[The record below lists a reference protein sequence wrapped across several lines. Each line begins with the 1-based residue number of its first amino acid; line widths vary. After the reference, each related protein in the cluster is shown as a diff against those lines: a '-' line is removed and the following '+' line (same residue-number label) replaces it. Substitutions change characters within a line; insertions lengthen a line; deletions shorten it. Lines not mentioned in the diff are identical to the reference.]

1 MTLSLR
7 EPVVAGWA
15 SVGGAWEAGPM
26 LGQAAIDRLRDDL
39 IGAGYSLDAVTDRLG
54 DAGLA
59 GLGRNSSV
67 AASRALDGADDPQA
81 AAIRLWLL
89 QQPVPTAQLGWLD
102 LSDLREAGLIEGADD
117 VCATVEV
124 KPYGSEQRQGWICS
138 DQTPLD
144 TRIARPRSDF
154 VLGASPA
161 STTLAQLVPRRDVGS
176 ALDLGTGCGIQTVHL
191 ADHADRI
198 VATDLNPRALELA
211 RITLGLNRIEAD
223 LQLGSLYGPVAGQV
237 FDLVVTNPPYVMS
250 PPGGDLVYRE
260 GGFEADQLMRE
271 VVRSAPL
278 EPGGLLVVLGN
289 WAMTEGQ
296 SWQERVAEWIPAG
309 HDALV
314 LQREALDPFEYI
326 EIWLADA
333 GLAGSSGYLP
343 GYRDWLEYFRRQR
356 ITGVGMGWIFVR
368 NTGSA
373 EPDVRL
379 EEWPHAVHQPVAD
392 AVLAHFA
399 GGQQAHWPDE
409 KLLAAT
415 LRRSDDLV
423 QEAIGAPGAADP
435 EHIVLRQRAGLGRA
449 VVADTAL
456 AAVVGACDGDLP
468 LGVLVD
474 AVAGLLEVDGASLT
488 TEILGQVRPLLA
500 GGLLTASMAISQ
512 QPPSRGFGSA
522 VTLEGGTRERG

>member
-1 MTLSLR
+1 
-7 EPVVAGWA
+7 
-15 SVGGAWEAGPM
+15 M

-39 IGAGYSLDAVTDRLG
+39 VGAGYGLDAVTERLG
-54 DAGLA
+54 EAGLA

-67 AASRALDGADDPQA
+67 AAGQALEGADDPQA

-89 QQPVPTAQLGWLD
+89 QQPVPAARLNWLD
-102 LSDLREAGLIEGADD
+102 VPPLREAGLLEGTDHLR
-117 VCATVEV
+117 ATVEV
-124 KPYGSEQRQGWICS
+124 KPHGSEQRQGWICS

-144 TRIARPRSDF
+144 TRIVRPRSDF

-161 STTLAQLVPRRDVGS
+161 STTLAQLVPRRPVGS

-191 ADHADRI
+191 ADHTDRI

-211 RITLGLNRIEAD
+211 RITLGLNQIDAD
-223 LQLGSLYGPVAGQV
+223 LRLGSLYEPVADEG

-260 GGFEADQLMRE
+260 GGFETDHLMRE

-278 EPGGLLVVLGN
+278 NPDGLLVVLGN
-289 WAMTEGQ
+289 WAVIEGQ
-296 SWQERVAEWIPAG
+296 TWQERVAAWIPQG

-333 GLAGSSGYLP
+333 GLAGSSDYLP
-343 GYRDWLEYFRRQR
+343 GYREWLEYFRRQR
-356 ITGVGMGWIFVR
+356 INGVGMGWVFVR
-368 NTGSA
+368 NTGAA
-373 EPDVRL
+373 EPDIRL

-399 GGQQAHWPDE
+399 GTGPARWPDE
-409 KLLAAT
+409 GLLAAT

-435 EHIVLRQRAGLGRA
+435 EHIVLRQQAGFGRA

-468 LGVLVD
+468 LGMLVD
-474 AVAGLLEVDGASLT
+474 AVAALLEVDGAMLAS
-488 TEILGQVRPLLA
+488 EILGQVRPLLA
-500 GGLLTASMAISQ
+500 DGLLTIH
-512 QPPSRGFGSA
+512 R
-522 VTLEGGTRERG
+522 T

>member
-1 MTLSLR
+1 
-7 EPVVAGWA
+7 
-15 SVGGAWEAGPM
+15 M
-26 LGQAAIDRLRDDL
+26 LGQAAIDRLRDEL
-39 IGAGYSLDAVTDRLG
+39 IGADYTLDAVTDRLG
-54 DAGLA
+54 EAGVA

-67 AASRALDGADDPQA
+67 AADQALGDADDPQA
-81 AAIRLWLL
+81 AAIRFWVL
-89 QQPVPTAQLGWLD
+89 QQSVPVDHLRWLD
-102 LSDLREAGLIEGADD
+102 VPGLREAGLVEGADD
-117 VCATVEV
+117 LRAAVEI

-161 STTLAQLVPRRDVGS
+161 STTLAQLVPRRRVGS
-176 ALDLGTGCGIQTVHL
+176 ALDLGTGCGIQAVHL

-211 RITLGLNRIEAD
+211 RITLGLNRIAAD
-223 LQLGSLYGPVAGQV
+223 LRRGSLYEPVAGRA

-250 PPGGDLVYRE
+250 PLGGGLVYRE
-260 GGFEADQLMRE
+260 GGFEADHLMRV

-278 EPGGLLVVLGN
+278 NPEGLLVVLGN
-289 WAMTEGQ
+289 WAMVEGQ
-296 SWQERVAEWIPAG
+296 PWQERVAEWIPAG

-333 GLAGSSGYLP
+333 GLAGSSDYLP
-343 GYRDWLEYFRRQR
+343 GYREWLEYFRRQR
-356 ITGVGMGWIFVR
+356 ITGVGMGWLFVR

-399 GGQQAHWPDE
+399 GTGPARWPGE
-409 KLLAAT
+409 ALLAAV

-423 QEAIGAPGAADP
+423 QEAIGAPGASDP
-435 EHIVLRQRAGLGRA
+435 DHIVLRQQTGFGRA

-474 AVAGLLEVDGASLT
+474 AVAGLLDVDGATLAS
-488 TEILGQVRPLLA
+488 EILGQVRPLLA
-500 GGLLTASMAISQ
+500 DGLLTVDS
-512 QPPSRGFGSA
+512 
-522 VTLEGGTRERG
+522 

>member
-1 MTLSLR
+1 
-7 EPVVAGWA
+7 
-15 SVGGAWEAGPM
+15 M

-39 IGAGYSLDAVTDRLG
+39 AGAGYTLDAVSDRLG
-54 DAGLA
+54 EAALA

-67 AASRALDGADDPQA
+67 AASRALGEADDPQA

-89 QQPVPTAQLGWLD
+89 QQPVPAGRLGWLD
-102 LSDLREAGLIEGADD
+102 VPTLGEAGLIEGTDD
-117 VCATVEV
+117 LRATVEL

-144 TRIARPRSDF
+144 TRIARPRPDF

-161 STTLAQLVPRRDVGS
+161 STTLAQLVPRRRVAT
-176 ALDLGTGCGIQTVHL
+176 ALDLGTGCGIQTIHL

-198 VATDLNPRALELA
+198 VATDLNPRALDLA

-223 LQLGSLYGPVAGQV
+223 LRLGSLYEPVAGQA

-250 PPGGDLVYRE
+250 PPGGDLIYRE
-260 GGFEADQLMRE
+260 GDFEADQLMRE
-271 VVRSAPL
+271 VVRAAPL
-278 EPGGLLVVLGN
+278 NPGGLLVVLGN
-289 WAMTEGQ
+289 WAVVAGQ
-296 SWQERVAEWIPAG
+296 PWQERVAEWIPAG

-314 LQREALDPFEYI
+314 MQREALDPFEYI

-333 GLAGSSGYLP
+333 GLAGSSDYLP
-343 GYRDWLEYFRRQR
+343 GYRGWLEYFRRQR
-356 ITGVGMGWIFVR
+356 ISGVGMGWVFVR

-379 EEWPHAVHQPVAD
+379 EEWPHAVHQPVAE

-399 GGQQAHWPDE
+399 GTAPARWPDE
-409 KLLAAT
+409 ALLAAT
-415 LRRSDDLV
+415 LRRSDELV
-423 QEAIGAPGAADP
+423 QEAIGSPGATDP
-435 EHIVLRQRAGLGRA
+435 EHIVLRQQAGFGRA
-449 VVADTAL
+449 VIADSAL

-474 AVAGLLEVDGASLT
+474 AVAGLLDVDGATLAS
-488 TEILGQVRPLLA
+488 EILGRIRPLLA
-500 GGLLTASMAISQ
+500 DGLLSVDS
-512 QPPSRGFGSA
+512 
-522 VTLEGGTRERG
+522 

>member
-1 MTLSLR
+1 MPVDPR
-7 EPVVAGWA
+7 DPVVTAIDWHDPDT
-15 SVGGAWEAGPM
+15 VTVTWEAWTM

-54 DAGLA
+54 DSGLA

-67 AASRALDGADDPQA
+67 AADQALTGEDDPQA

-89 QQPVPTAQLGWLD
+89 QQPVAAGQLNWLD
-102 LSDLREAGLIEGADD
+102 VPGLRAAGLLEGTDALR
-117 VCATVEV
+117 AAVEL
-124 KPYGSEQRQGWICS
+124 KPYGSEHRQGWICS

-144 TRIARPRSDF
+144 TRIARPRPDF

-161 STTLAQLVPRRDVGS
+161 STTLAQLVPRRRVGA

-191 ADHADRI
+191 GDHVDRI

-211 RITLGLNRIEAD
+211 RVTLGLNRIEAE
-223 LQLGSLYGPVAGQV
+223 LRLGSLYDPVGGQG

-278 EPGGLLVVLGN
+278 NPDGLLVVLGN
-289 WAMTEGQ
+289 WAVTEGQ
-296 SWQERVAEWIPAG
+296 PWQERVAEWIPAG
-309 HDALV
+309 HDAMV

-333 GLAGSSGYLP
+333 GLTGSEDYLP
-343 GYRDWLEYFRRQR
+343 GYREWLEYFRRQR
-356 ITGVGMGWIFVR
+356 ITGVGMGWIFVH
-368 NTGSA
+368 NSGSA
-373 EPDVRL
+373 EPELRL

-399 GGQQAHWPDE
+399 GIEPARRPDE
-409 KLLAAT
+409 DLLAAT

-423 QEAIGAPGAADP
+423 QEALGAPGATDP
-435 EHIVLRQRAGLGRA
+435 EHIVLRQQAGLGRA
-449 VVADTAL
+449 VVAGTAL

-468 LGVLVD
+468 LGALVD
-474 AVAGLLEVDGASLT
+474 AVAGLLDVDAAALAA
-488 TEILGQVRPLLA
+488 EILGEVRPLLA
-500 GGLLTASMAISQ
+500 DGLLTVE
-512 QPPSRGFGSA
+512 PG
-522 VTLEGGTRERG
+522 

>member
-1 MTLSLR
+1 
-7 EPVVAGWA
+7 
-15 SVGGAWEAGPM
+15 M

-39 IGAGYSLDAVTDRLG
+39 VGAGYTLDAVTDRLG
-54 DAGLA
+54 AAGLA
-59 GLGRNSSV
+59 GLGRNSGV
-67 AASRALDGADDPQA
+67 AADQALDGADDPQA
-81 AAIRLWLL
+81 TAIRLWLL
-89 QQPVPTAQLGWLD
+89 QQPVAAGQLGRLD
-102 LSDLREAGLIEGADD
+102 VPGLREAGLLEGTDALR
-117 VCATVEV
+117 ATVEL
-124 KPYGSEQRQGWICS
+124 KPYGSERRQGWICS

-144 TRIARPRSDF
+144 ARIARPRSDF

-161 STTLAQLVPRRDVGS
+161 STTLAQLAPRGRVGT

-198 VATDLNPRALELA
+198 VATDLNPRALDLA
-211 RITLGLNRIEAD
+211 RVTLGLNGIEAD
-223 LQLGSLYGPVAGQV
+223 LRLGSLYEPVAGEG

-260 GGFEADQLMRE
+260 GGFQADGLMRE

-278 EPGGLLVVLGN
+278 NPGGLLVVLGN
-289 WAMTEGQ
+289 WAMTEGEP
-296 SWQERVAEWIPAG
+296 WQERVAGWIPAG

-314 LQREALDPFEYI
+314 LQREHLDPFEYI

-333 GLAGSSGYLP
+333 GLAGSDDYLP

-356 ITGVGMGWIFVR
+356 ITGVGMGWLFVR
-368 NTGSA
+368 NSGSA

-392 AVLAHFA
+392 AVLGHFA
-399 GGQQAHWPDE
+399 GIEPSRRPDAD
-409 KLLAAT
+409 LLAAI

-423 QEAIGAPGAADP
+423 QEAIGSPGATDP
-435 EHIVLRQRAGLGRA
+435 EHIVLRQQGGLGRA
-449 VVADTAL
+449 VIADTAL

-474 AVAGLLEVDGASLT
+474 AVAGLLDVDEAALT
-488 TEILGQVRPLLA
+488 TEILDKVRPLLA
-500 GGLLTASMAISQ
+500 DGLLTVS
-512 QPPSRGFGSA
+512 
-522 VTLEGGTRERG
+522 

>member
-1 MTLSLR
+1 
-7 EPVVAGWA
+7 
-15 SVGGAWEAGPM
+15 M

-39 IGAGYSLDAVTDRLG
+39 VVAGYTLDAVADRLG
-54 DAGLA
+54 GAGLA
-59 GLGRNSSV
+59 GLGRNSTV
-67 AASRALDGADDPQA
+67 AADRALDGAGDPQA

-89 QQPVPTAQLGWLD
+89 QQPVPAGQLRWLEVSALRAAGLVEGTD
-102 LSDLREAGLIEGADD
+102 DLR
-117 VCATVEV
+117 ATVEL
-124 KPYGSEQRQGWICS
+124 KPHGSERRQGWVCS

-144 TRIARPRSDF
+144 TRNPRPRPDF

-161 STTLAQLVPRRDVGS
+161 STTLTQLVPRRPVGS
-176 ALDLGTGCGIQTVHL
+176 ALDLGTGCGIQAVHL
-191 ADHADRI
+191 AEHTDRI

-211 RITLGLNRIEAD
+211 RITLGLNQVEAE
-223 LQLGSLYGPVAGQV
+223 LRLGSLYEPVAGQS

-250 PPGGDLVYRE
+250 PPGGQLVYRE

-278 EPGGLLVVLGN
+278 NPDGLLVVLGN
-289 WAMTEGQ
+289 WALTESE
-296 SWQERVAEWIPAG
+296 SWSDRVAAWVPAG

-333 GLAGSSGYLP
+333 GLAGSSEYLL
-343 GYRDWLEYFRRQR
+343 GYREWLEYFRRQR

-368 NTGSA
+368 NTGGA

-399 GGQQAHWPDE
+399 GAQLARWSDE
-409 KLLAAT
+409 QLLAAA
-415 LRRSDDLV
+415 LRRADDLV
-423 QEAIGAPGAADP
+423 QETLGTPGATDP
-435 EHIVLRQRAGLGRA
+435 EHIVLRQPTGLGRA
-449 VVADTAL
+449 VAVDTAL
-456 AAVVGACDGDLP
+456 AAVIGACDGDLP

-474 AVAGLLEVDGASLT
+474 AVARILEVDAPTLT
-488 TEILGQVRPLLA
+488 ADVLKRLRPLLA
-500 GGLLTASMAISQ
+500 NGMLTVHSDSQDSHSHRFGLTA
-512 QPPSRGFGSA
+512 
-522 VTLEGGTRERG
+522 TLEGGTRSADD